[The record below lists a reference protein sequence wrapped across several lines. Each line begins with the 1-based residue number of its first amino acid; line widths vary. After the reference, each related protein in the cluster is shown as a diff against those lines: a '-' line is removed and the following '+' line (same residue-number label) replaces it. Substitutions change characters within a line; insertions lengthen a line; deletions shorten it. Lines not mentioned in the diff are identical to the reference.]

1 MKSNIVDLQ
10 KNQVESL
17 EVKTA
22 ITKIKNSMV

>member
-17 EVKTA
+17 GVKTA

>member
-1 MKSNIVDLQ
+1 MESNIVDLQ

-22 ITKIKNSMV
+22 MTKIKNSVV